1 MCGGGT
7 CNVRRVAC
15 RVWRA
20 AWRGLIVATGQLKVL
35 TKAFALAIVRLVE
48 ELPNRRSG
56 WVIGDQLMR
65 SGTSVG
71 ANYRA
76 VCRARSRRDF
86 IAKMGIVEEEADE
99 SEYWLELAVEAGL
112 VAAARVEQLRDNA
125 RHIVAM
131 TVLSI
136 KSARRASR
144 STPHAARNTPH
155 DMRRTLDPAGR
166 S

>member
-1 MCGGGT
+1 M
-7 CNVRRVAC
+7 
-15 RVWRA
+15 A
-20 AWRGLIVATGQLKVL
+20 AGQLRVL
-35 TKAFALAIVRLVE
+35 TKAFALAVVRLVE

-71 ANYRA
+71 ANYRSA
-76 VCRARSRRDF
+76 CRARSRRDF

-112 VAAARVEQLRDNA
+112 VAAERVEQLRDNA

-136 KSARRASR
+136 KSARRALR
-144 STPHAARNTPH
+144 SMPHAARHAPH
-155 DMRRTLDPAGR
+155 AKCSLIG

>member
-1 MCGGGT
+1 VPEGK
-7 CNVRRVAC
+7 
-15 RVWRA
+15 
-20 AWRGLIVATGQLKVL
+20 LKVL

-48 ELPNRRSG
+48 ELPNRRAG

-76 VCRARSRRDF
+76 ACRARSRRDF

-99 SEYWLELAVEAGL
+99 SEYWLELAVDAGL
-112 VAAARVEQLRDNA
+112 LTAERVEQLRDDA
-125 RHIVAM
+125 RHVVAM

-136 KSARRASR
+136 KSARGAGR
-144 STPHAARNTPH
+144 STPHAARHTPH
-155 DMRRTLDPAGR
+155 ITMPHAARRTLDPTGR
-166 S
+166 N

>member
-1 MCGGGT
+1 MPP
-7 CNVRRVAC
+7 V
-15 RVWRA
+15 
-20 AWRGLIVATGQLKVL
+20 QLRVL
-35 TKAFALAIVRLVE
+35 TKAFALAIVRFVD
-48 ELPNRRSG
+48 ELPHRRVG

-76 VCRARSRRDF
+76 ACRARSRRDF

-99 SEYWLELAVEAGL
+99 SEYWLELTVDAGL
-112 VAAARVEQLRDNA
+112 VDPERVAQLRDDA

-136 KSARRASR
+136 RRAR
-144 STPHAARNTPH
+144 GTPLAAPHAT
-155 DMRRTLDPAGR
+155 RRTLGLTGR
-166 S
+166 T